1 MPSKVNRKMSLA
13 ERVKAR
19 GDDLWP
25 EDISAA
31 EGELAPITILK
42 QQASLLGRRTRNLVE
57 AEVET
62 GASVIE
68 GHLRHTFFLVAPAL
82 NFYRH
87 SLLEVEHE
95 ATQMY
100 PATIKLIRSG
110 NGPSRSLSLIK
121 VKDSEGFKKALKR
134 VFADDKT
141 KRAIG
146 SLLAQSGAAPSGS

>member
-1 MPSKVNRKMSLA
+1 MPSKGSRKMSLV

-25 EDISAA
+25 KDITAA
-31 EGELAPITILK
+31 EGELPPITILK

-62 GASVIE
+62 GTSDFQ
-68 GHLRHTFFLVAPAL
+68 GYLRHTLFLVAPAL

-87 SLLEVEHE
+87 SLLEVEHD

-100 PATIKLIRSG
+100 PATIKVSLSR
-110 NGPSRSLSLIK
+110 NGPSRPHRIR
-121 VKDSEGFKKALKR
+121 VKDSEEFKKALKR

-146 SLLAQSGAAPSGS
+146 SLLAQSGATTSGS